1 METTER
7 AKRTKVR
14 AVSNQREICP
24 APIPGPGPPK
34 DLSSNRIIL
43 TSEATARK
51 RAKTAMRAWVVMAL
65 KRSEAIR

>member
-14 AVSNQREICP
+14 DVSNRPGI
-24 APIPGPGPPK
+24 GPGPILGGK
-34 DLSSNRIIL
+34 RIIL

-51 RAKTAMRAWVVMAL
+51 RAKTAMRALVVMML
-65 KRSEAIR
+65 RRSAAIR